1 MTKEKGSSTPEE
13 SPKSINPRITASDI
27 TPIEQAILKEL
38 GVYCKSDGE
47 LVLAREVALNRAII
61 MQLQEAV
68 QLRSKQYELA
78 LKTIHE
84 ASTKIAEI
92 RATNS
97 VQMKAI
103 SVRLEK
109 LEVRK

>member
-13 SPKSINPRITASDI
+13 SPKSINPKITAKDI
-27 TPIEQAILKEL
+27 KPIEEAILREL

-68 QLRSKQYELA
+68 AVRDRNYELA
-78 LKTIHE
+78 LKTISE
-84 ASTKIAEI
+84 AANKIAEI
-92 RATNS
+92 RAINE
-97 VQMKAI
+97 VQMKAV
-103 SVRLEK
+103 SVRLER
-109 LEVRK
+109 LESK

>member
-1 MTKEKGSSTPEE
+1 MTEKKGSSTPEE

-27 TPIEQAILKEL
+27 TPIEEAILREL

-68 QLRSKQYELA
+68 ATRDRNYELA
-78 LKTIHE
+78 LKTISE
-84 ASTKIAEI
+84 AANKIAEI
-92 RATNS
+92 RATNA
-97 VQMKAI
+97 VQMKAV
-103 SVRLEK
+103 SVRLER
-109 LEVRK
+109 LESR